1 MDIRLKTFVVEAT
14 KRMSFLNG
22 SDWGF
27 SEPEIIRADHFPTVI
42 EVRYRRAGACTIRI
56 RLILAYMGEEYVSTE
71 VCGDPPDGAEQGEIG
86 SHTAHTGYQMRRALD
101 RQADT
106 LLSRGPQCLAR

>member
-1 MDIRLKTFVVEAT
+1 
-14 KRMSFLNG
+14 MSFLHS

-27 SEPEIIRADHFPTVI
+27 SEPEIVRADHFPIVI
-42 EVRYRRAGACTIRI
+42 EVRYRRAGVRTIRI

-71 VCGDPPDGAEQGEIG
+71 VCGNPPDGAEQVEIG

-101 RQADT
+101 RQAET
-106 LLSRGPQCLAR
+106 LLSHGPQSLALTRI